1 MKAYILLVV
10 ALMGSQS
17 LIGQCTNLVPNG
29 SFETFSA
36 LPDDDCDWELA
47 IGWTNANTSTGC
59 TPANGSPD
67 YFHVL
72 GTGPFSSLPVNN
84 FATVNPI
91 EGDAIMGIATFI
103 DNFANFREY
112 IAIQLSAPLIVGQDY
127 SLSFYATAGVGT
139 DRYFSNNLGASLSVG
154 PILQNMGNAFNFAPT
169 FEVTTLLD
177 NEDWE
182 QFTFTF
188 TATQAFDHL
197 TIGNFRNDNQTLLQ
211 SDGSP
216 GFFGIAYY
224 FVDDIVITQPN
235 TPVAVD
241 LGPDQTICLGNSIT
255 LDAGNPGAN
264 YLWSTNET
272 TQTINISAS
281 GTYSVTVDNGC
292 NTASDEIVIDV
303 LPIETQTVHATF
315 CAGGSFELNGQTYT
329 MAGTYTQFIPGGGAN
344 GCDLEITI
352 NLSEN
357 FLETQTIN
365 DSFCQGDSYILN
377 GQTYTAGGTYVQL
390 LTGGGTDGCD
400 LEITLNLTENL
411 SETQTIDDSFCA
423 GQSYTLNGQTYT
435 SAGTY
440 TQIIPGG
447 ASNGCDLV
455 ITLNLSENFL
465 ETQTINDS
473 FCQGDSYTL
482 NGQTYTAGGTYVQLL
497 TGGGTDG
504 CDLEITLNLTE
515 NTTETQ
521 TINESFCQG
530 GGFELN
536 GEAYTAAGTYTQVQP
551 GAGSNGC
558 DLEITL
564 NLSENTIESQTINE
578 SFCQGGSFEL
588 NGEVYTAAGTYT
600 QVQPGASSNG
610 CDLEITLNLAENA
623 VETQTINESF
633 CQGGSFE
640 LNG

>member
-1 MKAYILLVV
+1 MKIQLLLPI
-10 ALMGSQS
+10 ALISSQW

-84 FATVNPI
+84 FATVSPI

-112 IAIQLSAPLIVGQDY
+112 IAIQLSAPLIVGQAY

-139 DRYFSNNLGASLSVG
+139 DRYFSNNLGANLSVG
-154 PILQNMGNAFNFAPT
+154 PILQNMGDAFNFVPT

-177 NEDWE
+177 NEDWQ

-188 TATQAFDHL
+188 TATQPFDHL
-197 TIGNFRNDNQTLLQ
+197 TIGNFRNDNQTIIQ

-224 FVDDIVITQPN
+224 FIDDIVITQPN
-235 TPVAVD
+235 TPVTVD
-241 LGPDQTICLGNSIT
+241 LGPNQTICVGNSIT
-255 LDAGNPGAN
+255 LDAGNPGST

-272 TQTINISAS
+272 TQTIDVAVS

-292 NTASDEIVIDV
+292 NTTTDEIVIDV
-303 LPIETQTVHATF
+303 LPVETQTVHATF
-315 CAGGSFELNGQTYT
+315 CAGGSFELNGQTYNI
-329 MAGTYTQFIPGGGAN
+329 AGTYTQFIPGGGAN

-365 DSFCQGDSYILN
+365 DSFCQGDSYM
-377 GQTYTAGGTYVQL
+377 
-390 LTGGGTDGCD
+390 
-400 LEITLNLTENL
+400 
-411 SETQTIDDSFCA
+411 
-423 GQSYTLNGQTYT
+423 
-435 SAGTY
+435 
-440 TQIIPGG
+440 
-447 ASNGCDLV
+447 
-455 ITLNLSENFL
+455 
-465 ETQTINDS
+465 
-473 FCQGDSYTL
+473 
-482 NGQTYTAGGTYVQLL
+482 
-497 TGGGTDG
+497 
-504 CDLEITLNLTE
+504 
-515 NTTETQ
+515 
-521 TINESFCQG
+521 
-530 GGFELN
+530 LN
-536 GEAYTAAGTYTQVQP
+536 GETYTEPGSYAQLIV

-564 NLSENTIESQTINE
+564 NLTENNIEAQTINE
-578 SFCQGGSFEL
+578 SFCQSGSFEL

-600 QVQPGASSNG
+600 QIQAGAGSNG
-610 CDLEITLNLAENA
+610 CDLEITLNLTENA
-623 VETQTINESF
+623 VET
-633 CQGGSFE
+633 
-640 LNG
+640 